1 VQIADDGD
9 NMLIPKKYQT
19 ITVASILIIASL
31 IILSI
36 SLQRPGETGF
46 FRKLVLEIAS
56 PLIRGINASI
66 DTVGNV
72 WKQYIFLVGLE
83 KENRILKTKIAHLT
97 KEMNEYKELHLEA
110 LRLRDLMA
118 LKEHHRFN
126 TVTARVIDR
135 ENAYVFKTI
144 LISKG
149 TSDGISIGLPVVSA
163 EGVVGRIVE
172 TSWNVSRVLLITD
185 YNSNIAAIVQGSRV
199 QGALQGGSSMGCSL
213 KYVERSEEIRV
224 GERLMTSGLGGNFP
238 KGLILGTVL
247 SVDRRGSG
255 LFQNVEIL
263 PAVHFSRLEE
273 VMVITADKEQ
283 KP

>member
-1 VQIADDGD
+1 MSVADDGD

-36 SLQRPGETGF
+36 SLHRPDETGF
-46 FRKLVLEIAS
+46 FRKLVLEVAS
-56 PLIRGINASI
+56 PLIRGITASI

-72 WKQYIFLVGLE
+72 WKRYIFLVGLE
-83 KENRILKTKIAHLT
+83 KENRMLRLKIAHLT
-97 KEMNEYKELHLEA
+97 KEVNDAKELRLEA

-118 LKEHHRFN
+118 LQEKHRFD

-144 LISKG
+144 LINKG
-149 TSDGISIGLPVVSA
+149 TSDGLSVGLPVISA
-163 EGVVGRIVE
+163 EGVVGRIIE
-172 TSWNVSRVLLITD
+172 ASWNVARVLLITD
-185 YNSNIAAIVQGSRV
+185 YNSNIAAVVQGSRV
-199 QGALQGGSSMGCSL
+199 QGALQGGGSVGCTL
-213 KYVERSEEIRV
+213 KYVERSEEIKV
-224 GERLMTSGLGGNFP
+224 GERLLTSGLGGDFP

-255 LFQNVEIL
+255 LFQNVEVL

-273 VMVITADKEQ
+273 VMAVKADKEQ